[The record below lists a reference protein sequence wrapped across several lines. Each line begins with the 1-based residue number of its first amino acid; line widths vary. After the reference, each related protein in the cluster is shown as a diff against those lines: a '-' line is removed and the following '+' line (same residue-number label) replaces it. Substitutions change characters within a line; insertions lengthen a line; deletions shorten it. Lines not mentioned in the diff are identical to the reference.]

1 MGTAVAAVHCAIGL
15 RPCRWMERAEPC
27 ERGSP
32 TPGQTTSD
40 RQRRYARQRPSQ
52 SDLLTAA
59 ILDVGLDRET
69 TDSIAAL
76 LSERQI
82 PFVFYTGEE
91 LPADMQARW
100 PNCTAV
106 LKPARHTA
114 LTAAIARLLDPK

>member
-1 MGTAVAAVHCAIGL
+1 MAGRVHGCNRERLGTAVAAVHCAIGL

-52 SDLLTAA
+52 SFLLTATF
-59 ILDVGLDRET
+59 LYGGRDRET

-76 LSERQI
+76 LG
-82 PFVFYTGEE
+82 T
-91 LPADMQARW
+91 ADSF
-100 PNCTAV
+100 C
-106 LKPARHTA
+106 
-114 LTAAIARLLDPK
+114 LLYW